1 MKTDLKIAGDYLDLI
16 VMHPASP
23 EDVPGGEYFYEWD
36 GTEEYSSRKFACS
49 VEKQPDRDF
58 VILNFADIQCH
69 DGEAFCH
76 VGEFSE
82 ETMDKLIRRTKPDLI
97 TLTGDNAFDPFA
109 YLRLIDFLE
118 RYSVPWAP
126 VMGNAD
132 HTGLVSEFWADYRMS
147 HAKHCL
153 FRCGPKGM
161 GDGNYIINITE
172 NGRPV
177 HTLFMMDS
185 HHEETQQKGSYDHFT
200 SEQLRWYEWAV
211 KGIAAENGAT
221 VPSSVYMHIP
231 VPEYRDAWESIHDR
245 ETGNLI
251 PEFASAPFCKV
262 HENYGFPLFNNG
274 FFALC
279 KKLGSTKNMLCGH
292 DHKNCF
298 SIPYDGITLTYAMK
312 TGYGCYW
319 ERETN
324 GGTTLTIRSDG
335 STVTEHHYIDPEESS
350 VKMFMLEYYGKNLFN
365 RNYGD

>member
-23 EDVPGGEYFYEWD
+23 EDVPCGEYFYEWD

-172 NGRPV
+172 KHSKRAAMTILPPNSFAGTNGRLKELQPKTV
-177 HTLFMMDS
+177 RRCRARSICTFPFRNTATHGRVFMTEKRVILFPN
-185 HHEETQQKGSYDHFT
+185 
-200 SEQLRWYEWAV
+200 LR
-211 KGIAAENGAT
+211 
-221 VPSSVYMHIP
+221 
-231 VPEYRDAWESIHDR
+231 RR
-245 ETGNLI
+245 R
-251 PEFASAPFCKV
+251 FARC
-262 HENYGFPLFNNG
+262 
-274 FFALC
+274 
-279 KKLGSTKNMLCGH
+279 
-292 DHKNCF
+292 
-298 SIPYDGITLTYAMK
+298 MK
-312 TGYGCYW
+312 TTASRCLTTVFLRCAKSS
-319 ERETN
+319 EVQKTCFA
-324 GGTTLTIRSDG
+324 GTTTRTAFRFPTRAL
-335 STVTEHHYIDPEESS
+335 
-350 VKMFMLEYYGKNLFN
+350 L
-365 RNYGD
+365 